1 MIETKAIPRNE
12 LPLFSPEELD
22 LIYNQIEL
30 KDFIGIPFSA
40 ANIKKQ
46 IELKK
51 ESFNES
57 KRINLAHTLEENY
70 NGIDHKNEVLKNI
83 KLLKEKNTYT
93 ITTGHQVCL
102 YGGPLYFFI
111 KILHVIKLCNTLKEQ
126 YPKYHFVPVFWM
138 ASEDHDS
145 LEIESLK
152 LFNKTLT
159 WKHEQTG
166 AVGHFNTKNLSVV
179 KDELSELFN
188 EKSELHA
195 YLNALQGGNY
205 GVAFRNWLH
214 HVFGNKGLIVLDANQ
229 VILKSEMKP
238 YFSKE
243 LKEEF
248 SNQCIEETNTKLR
261 SINRRPQIHSR
272 PINLFYMDEGSRTR
286 ITKEGELFKLGQETL
301 NEDKILKLVNSN
313 PERFSPNVALR
324 PLYQEVILP
333 NLCYI
338 GGMAELKYWTQLKN
352 IFTSCAIPYPM
363 LKMRANVLWIDKVS
377 SKLMR
382 QLNLTPNELFE
393 SNVTLEKKAVKK
405 EDPNPINKNALD
417 KHLHAIQQIY
427 TDAIRK
433 DEGMRPR
440 VEAEL
445 KKIDHLYKGLESK
458 IEKSKKNSF
467 EGQLKK
473 IGKLKERLFPGQK
486 LQERSVNLLHFCNQ
500 AGPKERIEDLYNAI
514 DPLSTDFTILIENE
528 TE

>member
-1 MIETKAIPRNE
+1 M
-12 LPLFSPEELD
+12 
-22 LIYNQIEL
+22 
-30 KDFIGIPFSA
+30 
-40 ANIKKQ
+40 
-46 IELKK
+46 
-51 ESFNES
+51 
-57 KRINLAHTLEENY
+57 
-70 NGIDHKNEVLKNI
+70 
-83 KLLKEKNTYT
+83 
-93 ITTGHQVCL
+93 
-102 YGGPLYFFI
+102 
-111 KILHVIKLCNTLKEQ
+111 
-126 YPKYHFVPVFWM
+126 
-138 ASEDHDS
+138 
-145 LEIESLK
+145 
-152 LFNKTLT
+152 
-159 WKHEQTG
+159 
-166 AVGHFNTKNLSVV
+166 
-179 KDELSELFN
+179 
-188 EKSELHA
+188 KS
-195 YLNALQGGNY
+195 
-205 GVAFRNWLH
+205 
-214 HVFGNKGLIVLDANQ
+214 
-229 VILKSEMKP
+229 

-272 PINLFYMDEGSRTR
+272 PINLFYMHEGSRTR
-286 ITKEGELFKLGQETL
+286 ITREGELFKLGQETL

-363 LKMRANVLWIDKVS
+363 LKMRANVLWIDKIS

-382 QLNLTPNELFE
+382 QLKLTPNELFE

-417 KHLHAIQQIY
+417 KHLHSIQQIY

-433 DEGMRPR
+433 DEGIRPR

-445 KKIDHLYKGLESK
+445 KKIEHLYKGLESK

>member
-1 MIETKAIPRNE
+1 MIETNVIPRNE

-22 LIYNQIEL
+22 LIYNQIDL

-40 ANIKKQ
+40 ENISTQ

-57 KRINLAHTLEENY
+57 KRISLAHTLEKNY
-70 NGIDHKNEVLKNI
+70 SGIDNKAEVLKNI
-83 KLLKEKNTYT
+83 NLIKDSNTFT
-93 ITTGHQVCL
+93 ITTGHQICL

-111 KILHVIKLCNTLKEQ
+111 KILHVIKLCNALKEQ
-126 YPKYHFVPVFWM
+126 YPMNHFVPVFWM

-145 LEIESLK
+145 LEIESLN
-152 LFNKTLT
+152 LFNKTIT

-166 AVGHFNTKNLSVV
+166 AVGHFETKNLSEVR
-179 KDELSELFN
+179 DELSDMFKEN
-188 EKSELHA
+188 PEIHS
-195 YLNALQGGNY
+195 YLRGLQGENY
-205 GVAFRNWLH
+205 GAAFRNWLH

-229 VILKSEMKP
+229 EILKSEMKP

-248 SNQCIEETNTKLR
+248 SNHCIEETNTKLQSR
-261 SINRRPQIHSR
+261 NRKPQIHSR
-272 PINLFYMDEGSRTR
+272 AINLFYMHEGSRTR

-301 NEDKILKLVNSN
+301 NEDEILKLLDSN

-338 GGMAELKYWTQLKN
+338 GGMAELKYWSQLKS
-352 IFTSCAIPYPM
+352 IFNSCAIPYPM
-363 LKMRANVLWIDKVS
+363 LKMRANILWIDKAS

-382 QLNLTPNELFE
+382 QLDLTSNELFE
-393 SNVTLEKKAVKK
+393 SIAILEKKAIIK

-417 KHLHAIQQIY
+417 KHLSSIQQIY
-427 TDAIRK
+427 TDAIKK

-445 KKIDHLYKGLESK
+445 KKIDHLFKGLESK
-458 IEKSKKNSF
+458 IEKSKKNNF
-467 EGQLKK
+467 EGQVKK

-486 LQERSVNLLHFCNQ
+486 LQERSVNLLHFCNHK
-500 AGPKERIEDLYNAI
+500 GPRERIEDLYNAI
-514 DPLSTDFTILIENE
+514 DPFSTDFTILIENE
-528 TE
+528 TK

>member
-1 MIETKAIPRNE
+1 
-12 LPLFSPEELD
+12 
-22 LIYNQIEL
+22 
-30 KDFIGIPFSA
+30 
-40 ANIKKQ
+40 
-46 IELKK
+46 
-51 ESFNES
+51 
-57 KRINLAHTLEENY
+57 
-70 NGIDHKNEVLKNI
+70 
-83 KLLKEKNTYT
+83 
-93 ITTGHQVCL
+93 
-102 YGGPLYFFI
+102 
-111 KILHVIKLCNTLKEQ
+111 
-126 YPKYHFVPVFWM
+126 
-138 ASEDHDS
+138 
-145 LEIESLK
+145 
-152 LFNKTLT
+152 
-159 WKHEQTG
+159 
-166 AVGHFNTKNLSVV
+166 
-179 KDELSELFN
+179 
-188 EKSELHA
+188 
-195 YLNALQGGNY
+195 
-205 GVAFRNWLH
+205 
-214 HVFGNKGLIVLDANQ
+214 
-229 VILKSEMKP
+229 MKP

-248 SNQCIEETNTKLR
+248 SNQCIEETNTELR

-272 PINLFYMDEGSRTR
+272 PINLFYMHEGSRTR

-363 LKMRANVLWIDKVS
+363 LKMRANVLWIDKIS

-405 EDPNPINKNALD
+405 EDPNPINKNSLD